1 MKRYL
6 VLAGAILGIL
16 LPLVLHTN
24 GTITASLMSL
34 LLGGVITLVGLLIFW
49 GKQYYLVA
57 GISPHSSSYSEIEKQ
72 KGRVLGGVTIGLGLL
87 ALLVGLV
94 TY

>member
-1 MKRYL
+1 MF
-6 VLAGAILGIL
+6 
-16 LPLVLHTN
+16 
-24 GTITASLMSL
+24 L

-57 GISPHSSSYSEIEKQ
+57 GISPHSGGYSAIEKQ

-94 TY
+94 THWNVFSVKFFVGRNRQKG

>member
-16 LPLVLHTN
+16 FPLVLHTN
-24 GTITASLMSL
+24 GTITASLMFL
-34 LLGGVITLVGLLIFW
+34 LLGGVITLVGLLIFLD
-49 GKQYYLVA
+49 KQYYLVA
-57 GISPHSSSYSEIEKQ
+57 GISPHSGGYSEIEKQ

-87 ALLVGLV
+87 ALLVGV
-94 TY
+94 ATH

>member
-24 GTITASLMSL
+24 GTITASLMFL
-34 LLGGVITLVGLLIFW
+34 LLGGVITLVGCLSFGASNI
-49 GKQYYLVA
+49 
-57 GISPHSSSYSEIEKQ
+57 I
-72 KGRVLGGVTIGLGLL
+72 
-87 ALLVGLV
+87 
-94 TY
+94 